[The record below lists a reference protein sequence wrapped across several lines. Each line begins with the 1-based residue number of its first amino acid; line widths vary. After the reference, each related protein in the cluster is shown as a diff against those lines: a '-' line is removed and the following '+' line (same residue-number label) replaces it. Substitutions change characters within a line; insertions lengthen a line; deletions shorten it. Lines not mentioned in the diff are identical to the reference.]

1 MTPQID
7 ISPAIRVRD
16 LVKRYPGRPPVEAVR
31 GLSLEVMRGECFGL
45 LGPNGAGKTT
55 TVEILEGLLA
65 PSSGDVEVLGLTWE
79 NNKQQLR
86 QQIGASLQETRLS
99 DKLTVGETIR
109 LFRSFYAAGLDPEA
123 ALEMVGLSAKA
134 KVRVG
139 NVSGGERQRLAVA
152 TAIVGW
158 PQLVFLDEPTAGL
171 DPQSRRQIW
180 DLVEAC
186 RACGHTV
193 LLTTHS
199 MDEAE
204 RLCDRLAI
212 VDQGRII
219 AAGTPGELV
228 AGFGGADLDDVFVRL
243 AGRRLTESGW
253 LESVEKTTHSLATS
267 PATDTA
273 QEGMHS
279 TGDKSQAQQS
289 PPLAVPSRAAL
300 NRPRSTR
307 PTVSPTVRPMTRPTV
322 LKPAL
327 KTGGFSPFYE
337 LVRSRFLEFWR
348 EPEALFWVA
357 GVI

>member
-158 PQLVFLDEPTAGL
+158 PQLVFWTSQPLVWIRSRGDRFGILSRPAAPVVIRCFSPPIQWTRRSVSATVWRL
-171 DPQSRRQIW
+171 SIRAASSRRERPVSWSRDSVAQIS
-180 DLVEAC
+180 
-186 RACGHTV
+186 T
-193 LLTTHS
+193 
-199 MDEAE
+199 MF
-204 RLCDRLAI
+204 LCASP
-212 VDQGRII
+212 VDG
-219 AAGTPGELV
+219 
-228 AGFGGADLDDVFVRL
+228 
-243 AGRRLTESGW
+243 
-253 LESVEKTTHSLATS
+253 
-267 PATDTA
+267 
-273 QEGMHS
+273 
-279 TGDKSQAQQS
+279 
-289 PPLAVPSRAAL
+289 
-300 NRPRSTR
+300 
-307 PTVSPTVRPMTRPTV
+307 
-322 LKPAL
+322 
-327 KTGGFSPFYE
+327 
-337 LVRSRFLEFWR
+337 
-348 EPEALFWVA
+348 
-357 GVI
+357 